1 MKTTIKSARRSS
13 APARDSEDYMYKL
26 HSKVVPN
33 EEQYREVVRLLF
45 AAGFDD
51 RDDFELKVGK
61 RGTSIVHVHREL
73 PRSAAGKKL
82 AKIFAALP
90 DFVAPKRKRRVQKV
104 VTCPTCGCVRR

>member
-1 MKTTIKSARRSS
+1 MKTTTNSRSS
-13 APARDSEDYMYKL
+13 APARDSADYVYKR

-33 EEQYREVVRLLF
+33 EEQYKEVVRLLF

-51 RDDFELKVGK
+51 RNDFELKVGPK

-82 AKIFAALP
+82 AKIFAGMP
-90 DFVAPKRKRRVQKV
+90 DFVPPKRKRRVQKV

>member
-1 MKTTIKSARRSS
+1 MKTTTNRRSS
-13 APARDSEDYMYKL
+13 APARDSEDYVYKR
-26 HSKVVPN
+26 HNKVVPN
-33 EEQYREVVRLLF
+33 EQYKEVVRLLF

-90 DFVAPKRKRRVQKV
+90 DFVSPKRKRRVQKV